1 MTMHEDNQDK
11 YQQFINSIKSALS
24 ESVEDINASNLSAIT
39 QSRNKA
45 LEGVAEKRPSWFY
58 IPAGAFVTA
67 CLALV
72 VYSFIQMT
80 PDGQNLSQENL
91 VRENLTEEN
100 IELVS
105 VFEDVDYYEDPEL
118 YEELEFLEWLDDYE
132 SSS

>member
-1 MTMHEDNQDK
+1 MTLKDRDK
-11 YQQFINSIKSALS
+11 DKRFVDSIKSELN
-24 ESVEDINASNLSAIT
+24 ESVENINASNLSAIT

-45 LEGVAEKRPSWFY
+45 LEGVARKRSGWGF

-67 CLALV
+67 CLALIV
-72 VYSFIQMT
+72 VSFLQVT

-91 VRENLTEEN
+91 VRENLTGEN

-105 VFEDVDYYEDPEL
+105 VFEEVDYYEDPDI